1 MLHKILYKIF
11 IKYSLSLFKNVFRLN
26 FFDTIHYKKTTQHL
40 LSILTVL
47 LVTVCCFITTHYI
60 GYKIVAL
67 ILLMTVSILAMLF
80 DIMPVLISAVL
91 SALIW
96 NFFFIPPVFT
106 FHIDSAED
114 VLLFLMYFIIAT
126 VNAVLTFKIKE
137 QEKKARDR
145 EEKEHTIKLYNTL
158 LNSLSHELKTPIA
171 TIIGSVD
178 TLKENANH
186 LTSKHKTELLNEVEI
201 ASLRLNRQVENLLS
215 MSRLETGSLQLKKD
229 WCDLNELVFTVIQ
242 GFSNTKKHTILFKEK
257 DTLPLF
263 KIDIG
268 LIEQVLQN
276 IIHNAIQYT
285 PENTIITIDVE
296 HKKENCV
303 IIITDTGKG
312 FQENEYNVV
321 FNKFYRSPNTK
332 AGGTGLGL
340 SIVKG
345 FIEAHNG
352 TIELEN
358 NIPNG
363 AKFSIQ
369 IPAESSYINNLKNE

>member
-1 MLHKILYKIF
+1 MLAASCF
-11 IKYSLSLFKNVFRLN
+11 VF
-26 FFDTIHYKKTTQHL
+26 TK
-40 LSILTVL
+40 
-47 LVTVCCFITTHYI
+47 YI
-60 GYKIVAL
+60 GYKVIAL
-67 ILLMTVSILAMLF
+67 ILLMAVSILAMLF
-80 DIMPVLISAVL
+80 DIMPVLIAAVL

-96 NFFFIPPVFT
+96 NFFFIPPIFT

-178 TLKENANH
+178 TLKENSINLSAQ
-186 LTSKHKTELLNEVEI
+186 HKADLLNEVEI
-201 ASLRLNRQVENLLS
+201 ASLRLNREVENLLN
-215 MSRLETGSLQLKKD
+215 MSRLETGSFQLKKD
-229 WCDLNELVFTVIQ
+229 WCDVNELVFTVIQ
-242 GFSNTKKHTILFKEK
+242 QFANTKNHNIIFNENNN
-257 DTLPLF
+257 LPLF
-263 KIDIG
+263 KLDTG

-285 PENTIITIDVE
+285 PENTTITVDVE

-303 IIITDTGKG
+303 IVITDTGKG

-345 FIEAHNG
+345 FVEAHNG
-352 TIELEN
+352 TIELKN
-358 NIPNG
+358 NIPRG
-363 AKFSIQ
+363 AKFIIQ
-369 IPAESSYINNLKNE
+369 IPAESSYLNNLKNE